1 MRMRAL
7 AVTAAFLLAACA
19 AIRAQKQQQVRA
31 DASEFTNLQ
40 MLPSNIKHD
49 ELIATMRGFARA
61 LGTRCDHC
69 HVENPPGS
77 KEKFNYAS
85 DAKKEKNIARTMLRM
100 TRSIN
105 TDFLPRVDP
114 KGQKVACITCHL
126 GHTEPPPPPPPPPQ
140 SESPSPPKS

>member
-31 DASEFTNLQ
+31 DASEFHNLQ
-40 MLPSNIKHD
+40 VLPSNISHD

-77 KEKFNYAS
+77 KERFNYAS

-105 TDFLPRVDP
+105 NDFLTRVDP

-126 GHTEPPPPPPPPPQ
+126 GHIEPPPPPPPPAEG
-140 SESPSPPKS
+140 ESPSPPKS